1 MIHVISSSAAIRN
14 TFIGRYWRG
23 EGPLWR
29 IYWIYGACGSLLLA
43 AAITCAVAA
52 DLIGPATILAALA
65 VGGGY
70 TVWILI
76 SIWRCADNV
85 GGEPLGMNR
94 NGWALLARM
103 LTVAWA
109 INVMAGFLFVSTM
122 LG

>member
-1 MIHVISSSAAIRN
+1 MNHAISSRAAIRN

-29 IYWIYGACGSLLLA
+29 IYWIYGACGSLLLGV
-43 AAITCAVAA
+43 AIMRAVAA
-52 DLIGPATILAALA
+52 DLIGPATIFAALA
-65 VGGGY
+65 IGGSYTAWVLVG
-70 TVWILI
+70 
-76 SIWRCADNV
+76 IWRCAFNV
-85 GGEPLGMNR
+85 AGEPLGMNR

-109 INVMAGFLFVSTM
+109 INVMAGFLFASTM